1 MDIIN
6 KFLKSSW
13 SKKGK
18 SVASDSAKMMLLL
31 NKLRGYMRKGGL
43 TSIKE
48 DLSTMYNYVKDI
60 ASGSY
65 REYHPGNLALI
76 LAALIYG
83 VSPLDFV
90 ADFIPLGLVDDIAI
104 ISWALNRLTDEFNR
118 YRTWI
123 AQQQEKEENPGI
135 PKK

>member
-6 KFLKSSW
+6 RFLQSSW

-18 SVASDSAKMMLLL
+18 SIAGDSAKMLLLL
-31 NKLRGYMRKGGL
+31 NKLKNYMGKGGL
-43 TSIKE
+43 TSIKD
-48 DLSTMYNYVKDI
+48 DLSTMYHYVKDI
-60 ASGSY
+60 ANGRY
-65 REYHPGNLALI
+65 REYHSGNLALI

-90 ADFIPLGLVDDIAI
+90 ADFVPFGLVDDIAI

-118 YRTWI
+118 YRIWVS
-123 AQQQEKEENPGI
+123 QQEHQE
-135 PKK
+135 

>member
-6 KFLKSSW
+6 RFLQSSW

-18 SVASDSAKMMLLL
+18 SIAGDSAKMLLLL
-31 NKLRGYMRKGGL
+31 NKLKNYMGKGGL
-43 TSIKE
+43 TSIKD
-48 DLSTMYNYVKDI
+48 DLSTMYHYVKDI
-60 ASGSY
+60 ANGRY
-65 REYHPGNLALI
+65 REYHSGNLALI

-90 ADFIPLGLVDDIAI
+90 ADFIPFGLVDDIAI

-118 YRTWI
+118 YRIWVS
-123 AQQQEKEENPGI
+123 QQEHQE
-135 PKK
+135 

>member
-13 SKKGK
+13 SKKGH
-18 SVASDSAKMMLLL
+18 SIAHDSAKMMLLL
-31 NKLRGYMRKGGL
+31 NKLRGYMGKGGL
-43 TSIKE
+43 TSIKD
-48 DLSTMYNYVKDI
+48 DLLLMYNYVKDI
-60 ASGSY
+60 ANGRY
-65 REYHPGNLALI
+65 REYKPSNLALI

-90 ADFIPLGLVDDIAI
+90 ADFIPFGLIDDIAI
-104 ISWALNRLTDEFNR
+104 ISWALNRLTDEFNH

-123 AQQQEKEENPGI
+123 GQQAEKEEQDTSCI
-135 PKK
+135 

>member
-6 KFLKSSW
+6 KFLQSSW

-18 SVASDSAKMMLLL
+18 SIAGDSAKMLLLL
-31 NKLRGYMRKGGL
+31 NKLKNYMGKGGL
-43 TSIKE
+43 TSIKD
-48 DLSTMYNYVKDI
+48 DLSTMYHYVKDI
-60 ASGSY
+60 ANGRY
-65 REYHPGNLALI
+65 REYHSGNLALI

-90 ADFIPLGLVDDIAI
+90 ADFIPFGLVDDIAI

-118 YRTWI
+118 YRIWVS
-123 AQQQEKEENPGI
+123 QQEHQE
-135 PKK
+135 

>member
-6 KFLKSSW
+6 RFLQSSW

-18 SVASDSAKMMLLL
+18 SIAGDSAKMLLLL
-31 NKLRGYMRKGGL
+31 NKLKNYMGKGGL
-43 TSIKE
+43 TSIKD
-48 DLSTMYNYVKDI
+48 DLSTMYHYVKDI
-60 ASGSY
+60 ANGRY
-65 REYHPGNLALI
+65 REYHSGNLALI

-90 ADFIPLGLVDDIAI
+90 ADFIPFGLVDDIAI

-118 YRTWI
+118 YRIWVSL
-123 AQQQEKEENPGI
+123 QEHQE
-135 PKK
+135 